1 MKYHDSVPWADLSRR
16 RERGFTL
23 LEMLAV
29 IMIVALM
36 VAIGYPMMRR
46 SLVRAEMMGQVKMVQ
61 TSLNICRMKAIKES
75 EWVALE
81 LLEDGSTPAGGKI
94 YGWVDS
100 NSNRLWDEGVEEKVG
115 EWYMNTKTAILSDG
129 DLRPLF
135 TLSTGY
141 KGVIFLPTG
150 IAIATETGI
159 PGVGRGSVIVTDEFG
174 NQIRL
179 QIWSSTGTVQLM
191 MKDPHWLGDEEDA
204 WKSDLRYWVY

>member
-1 MKYHDSVPWADLSRR
+1 MLEMMKYPDSVPWADLPRR

-29 IMIVALM
+29 IMIVALV

-61 TSLNICRMKAIKES
+61 TSLHICRMKAIKES
-75 EWVALE
+75 QWVVLE
-81 LLEDGSTPAGGKI
+81 LLEDGSTPAGGKV

-100 NSNRLWDEGVEEKVG
+100 NSNRLWDEGSEEKVG
-115 EWYMNTKTAILSDG
+115 EWYMNTKTAILTDG

-141 KGVIFLPTG
+141 KGVVFLPTG

-159 PGVGRGSVIVTDEFG
+159 PGVGRGSVIVTDQFG

-179 QIWSSTGTVQLM
+179 QVWSSTGTVQLT
-191 MKDPHWLGDEEDA
+191 MKVPGTTEWSDELRHWT
-204 WKSDLRYWVY
+204 Y